1 MDIICD
7 NCQSKFKIPDDKI
20 PAGKVVTLPCPKC
33 KNKISIGS
41 SKKNDDNKQDQE
53 AGIGAFDQ
61 VDSDAYDASE
71 KPFDFIEEEGK
82 TALICESDPSI
93 KKKITDVLHIM
104 DYHFTEAE
112 SARHALKNL
121 RYHTYDMII
130 VNEDFDTMNPD
141 TNGVLVFLE
150 RLNMAVRRNI
160 FVTMISNR
168 FHTMDNMM
176 TFNKS
181 VNLIIN
187 TENINDLDKILQR
200 GITDNEFFYRVYR
213 ESLKETG
220 KI

>member
-1 MDIICD
+1 
-7 NCQSKFKIPDDKI
+7 
-20 PAGKVVTLPCPKC
+20 
-33 KNKISIGS
+33 
-41 SKKNDDNKQDQE
+41 
-53 AGIGAFDQ
+53 
-61 VDSDAYDASE
+61 
-71 KPFDFIEEEGK
+71 
-82 TALICESDPSI
+82 
-93 KKKITDVLHIM
+93 
-104 DYHFTEAE
+104 
-112 SARHALKNL
+112 
-121 RYHTYDMII
+121 MII

>member
-1 MDIICD
+1 MRTRHVHNVQQMDL
-7 NCQSKFKIPDDKI
+7 
-20 PAGKVVTLPCPKC
+20 VR
-33 KNKISIGS
+33 S
-41 SKKNDDNKQDQE
+41 SCLTPQ
-53 AGIGAFDQ
+53 I
-61 VDSDAYDASE
+61 
-71 KPFDFIEEEGK
+71 
-82 TALICESDPSI
+82 
-93 KKKITDVLHIM
+93 
-104 DYHFTEAE
+104 
-112 SARHALKNL
+112 
-121 RYHTYDMII
+121 
-130 VNEDFDTMNPD
+130 
-141 TNGVLVFLE
+141 LE

-160 FVTMISNR
+160 FVIMISNR

>member
-1 MDIICD
+1 MDITCD
-7 NCQSKFKIPDDKI
+7 KCQSKFKIPDDKI
-20 PAGKVVTLPCPKC
+20 PVGKVVKLPCPKC
-33 KNKISIGS
+33 KNKISIDA
-41 SKKNDDNKQDQE
+41 SKKIDDNRQE
-53 AGIGAFDQ
+53 QEEGFAGFDQ
-61 VDSDAYDASE
+61 VDSDSYDASE
-71 KPFDFIEEEGK
+71 KPFDFVEEEGK
-82 TALICESDPSI
+82 TALICESDSAI
-93 KKKITDVLHIM
+93 KKKIKDVLTIM

-112 SARHALKNL
+112 NARDALKNL

-141 TNGVLVFLE
+141 ANGVLLFLE
-150 RLNMAVRRNI
+150 RLGMAVRRNI
-160 FVTMISNR
+160 FVAMISNR

-187 TENINDLDKILQR
+187 TKNIDDFDKILQR
-200 GITDNEFFYRVYR
+200 GITDNEFFYRIYQ